1 MEIKF
6 KKLDPR
12 AVAPVRAHNGDAG
25 FDLTATRITTE
36 INECGQLI
44 LVYHTDLAVEIPE
57 GYMGL
62 FVPRSSI
69 FKKSLTL
76 TNSPGVIDSNYRGEI
91 MGKFRTTTDVVP
103 AVFKEGERFA
113 QLLILPVPDVTF
125 AEAEQLSNTDRGEGS
140 YGSTGETTIDEQSAS
155 EGSAG
160 YPEQKSELTNQETA
174 TGDSGEAQSSLEQAQ

>member
-12 AVAPVRAHNGDAG
+12 AVAPVRAHDTDAG
-25 FDLTATRITTE
+25 FDLTVTRITTE

-44 LVYHTDLAVEIPE
+44 LVYHTDLAFEIPE

-69 FKKSLTL
+69 FKKSLSL
-76 TNSPGVIDSNYRGEI
+76 TNCAGVIDAGYRGEV
-91 MGKFRTTTDVVP
+91 MGKFRTTTDVIP

-113 QLLILPVPDVTF
+113 QLLILPVP
-125 AEAEQLSNTDRGEGS
+125 EAQMVEADSLSASDRGEGG
-140 YGSTGETTIDEQSAS
+140 YGSTGETNEQSAPMGP
-155 EGSAG
+155 EG
-160 YPEQKSELTNQETA
+160 YPEQKSELTDQQTTNGVAAGQN
-174 TGDSGEAQSSLEQAQ
+174 SPEQAE